1 MDGREVRFEGD
12 GKSLNAERG
21 AAAQLAKEETS
32 GNCTLGTGGS
42 YQVQLTSRKR
52 TVYTTVS
59 R

>member
-1 MDGREVRFEGD
+1 MDGHEVRFQGD
-12 GKSLNAERG
+12 GNSLNAERG

-32 GNCTLGTGGS
+32 GNCTLGTGGF
-42 YQVQLTSRKR
+42 YQVRVTPRKR